1 MKILD
6 RYLAWAVIG
15 GTLVTLGVLLPLL
28 GFFIL
33 ADEMDQVGPTG
44 YRFRDA
50 LLFMALS
57 LPRYAYQIF
66 PIATLIGALVGLG
79 SLAARSELVAM
90 RAAGVSVGRIVWAG
104 LQGGT
109 VLALCAVLVG
119 EAVAPVAE
127 QRGIELRRA
136 ALSGEV
142 AQSTPYGFWAIDDRS
157 YVNIR
162 EILSGTSLKDISIFQ
177 IDPAGGT
184 LVATHAQGARYRNGQ
199 WVLEGISRSR
209 ASQEGV
215 QVERIASSGWA
226 SMLDPGLLKV
236 VVVDPQA
243 LPVWGLWKYIRFMH
257 VNEQDPGSYEVVF
270 WGKIVHPLLTLSM
283 VLISIPI
290 LLGSARTRGAGARM
304 FFGVLV
310 GIVYY
315 VVSRVFGFLALLY
328 GLNPVAAA
336 LAPPLLFIGMAL
348 LVLRRVG

>member
-6 RYLAWAVIG
+6 RYLAGAVVG
-15 GTLVTLGVLLPLL
+15 GTLATLGVLLPLL

-44 YRFRDA
+44 YRFQDA
-50 LLFMALS
+50 LLFMVLS
-57 LPRYAYQIF
+57 LPRYAYQLF
-66 PIATLIGALVGLG
+66 PIATLIGALLGLG
-79 SLAARSELVAM
+79 ALAARSELVAM

-104 LQGGT
+104 LKGGLL
-109 VLALCAVLVG
+109 LAVCAVLVG
-119 EAVAPVAE
+119 EAVAPAAE

-142 AQSTPYGFWAIDDRS
+142 AQRTPYGFWAIDDRA

-162 EILSGTSLKDISIFQ
+162 EILSGTSIRDISIYQ
-177 IDPAGGT
+177 IDSGAGT
-184 LVATHAQGARYRNGQ
+184 LVATHADGARYRNGQ

-209 ASQEGV
+209 VSREGV
-215 QVERIASSGWA
+215 KVERIASSGWD

-236 VVVDPQA
+236 VVVNPQA
-243 LPVWGLWKYIRFMH
+243 LPVWGLWKYIRFMT
-257 VNEQDPGSYEVVF
+257 VNEQDASAYEVVF

-283 VLISIPI
+283 VLVSIPI
-290 LLGSARTRGAGARM
+290 LLGSTRTQGTGMRL

-315 VVSRVFGFLALLY
+315 LVSRTFAYLSLLY
-328 GLNPVAAA
+328 GLSPILSA
-336 LAPPLLFIGMAL
+336 LAPPLLFIGAAV
-348 LVLRRVG
+348 LVLRRLG